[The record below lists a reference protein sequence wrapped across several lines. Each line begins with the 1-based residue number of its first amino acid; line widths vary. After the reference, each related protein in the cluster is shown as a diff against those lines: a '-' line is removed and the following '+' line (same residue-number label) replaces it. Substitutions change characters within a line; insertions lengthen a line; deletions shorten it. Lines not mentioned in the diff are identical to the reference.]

1 MAYVSEM
8 AIDAVG
14 DLRPPLDPA
23 LVRAELERCGIGGL
37 PVTVVDRLASTNA
50 TTAALLAAGSQTP
63 FAVVAES
70 QSAGRGRLDRSWA
83 SPPGASLL
91 VSVAVDTPS
100 RPSTWGWLPLLS
112 GVATVLTVR
121 DLGVPAVVKWP
132 NDVIVDHPHGP
143 RKLAGILCEGSG
155 SGTAIV
161 GIGLNVD
168 QRSDELAT
176 VTATSL
182 RLEGRRVDSREAL
195 LAALVSRVLEFVGEW
210 NAVGGDAAACGLSDR
225 YVSLCS
231 TLGQRVE
238 AQLPADG
245 RLRGTAVAIGAE
257 GDLVIDSGDG
267 VHRFS
272 AGDIIHIRPA

>member
-8 AIDAVG
+8 ATDAVG
-14 DLRPPLDPA
+14 DLRPPLDSA
-23 LVRAELERCGIGGL
+23 LVQAELERCGLGGFPITL
-37 PVTVVDRLASTNA
+37 AGSLASTNA
-50 TTAALLAAGSQTP
+50 TTAALLAAGNEAP

-70 QSAGRGRLDRSWA
+70 QTAGRGRLDRSWA

-91 VSVAVDTPS
+91 VSVAVDIPS
-100 RPSTWGWLPLLS
+100 RPSSWGWLPLLS

-121 DLGVPAVVKWP
+121 ELGIPAVVKWP

-143 RKLAGILCEGSG
+143 RKLAGILCEGTG
-155 SGTAIV
+155 AGTAVV

-168 QRSDELAT
+168 QRADELAT
-176 VTATSL
+176 DAATSV
-182 RLEGRRVDSREAL
+182 RMEGRQIGGREAL
-195 LAALVSRVLEFVGEW
+195 LAQLLSNLLDFVGQW
-210 NAVGGDAAACGLSDR
+210 NAVGGDAVACGLSDQ
-225 YVSLCS
+225 YVALCS

-245 RLRGTAVAIGAE
+245 SLWGTAVAIGAE
-257 GDLVIDSGDG
+257 GELVIDSDDG